1 MKFCTRSLT
10 ESEPVMT
17 IFGRIGDPFGIWRSR
32 SSFWFHETV
41 YQFRVQSTLAK
52 NLPIGDA
59 TIRRKKTTQLL
70 NWLADLFLLSSDFVL
85 FRIYTIVYSV

>member
-32 SSFWFHETV
+32 PSFWFHETV
-41 YQFRVQSTLAK
+41 YQFRVQSTLVK
-52 NLPIGDA
+52 NCQSA
-59 TIRRKKTTQLL
+59 TQLLGGKKTQLL
-70 NWLADLFLLSSDFVL
+70 NWLADLLLLSSDFIL
-85 FRIYTIVYSV
+85 FCIEYIL